1 MARPPRA
8 RRSCHVVPGT
18 SPRMLAK
25 AAGLAA
31 DEVILD
37 LEDSVAEGR
46 KGDDAR
52 AAVAAAAAGGLRA
65 RTVAVRV
72 NAAGGPHHR
81 GDLEAVLAAAGAA
94 IDVVVLPKVDDPADV
109 VATSALLD
117 ALEAAQGLP
126 PGRIGIEAQVESARS
141 LLAAPAIAA
150 AAPDRM
156 EALVVG
162 PGDLASDLGMPHLAI
177 GDPLPGYPGDGWHH
191 VLMTVLVAARAHGL
205 QAVDGP
211 YARLGDEDG
220 LRASSARSAAL
231 GYDGKWSIHPSQI
244 PVLDDAYGVSPD
256 DLARARRILDAHAAA
271 AAAGEGAAR
280 LDGEMID
287 EATRAMAAML
297 VARAA
302 LHSGG

>member
-1 MARPPRA
+1 
-8 RRSCHVVPGT
+8 
-18 SPRMLAK
+18 MLQK
-25 AAGLAA
+25 AAGLEA

-46 KGDDAR
+46 KGDEAR

-72 NAAGGPHHR
+72 NAADGPHHR
-81 GDLEAVLAAAGAA
+81 ADLETLLAGAGA
-94 IDVVVLPKVDDPADV
+94 VVDVVVLPKVDDPADV
-109 VATSALLD
+109 LATAGLLD
-117 ALEAAQGLP
+117 SLEADHGLV

-150 AAPDRM
+150 AAPGRL

-162 PGDLASDLGMPHLAI
+162 PGDLASDLGMPSLAI

-220 LRASSARSAAL
+220 LRASASRSAAL
-231 GYDGKWSIHPSQI
+231 GYDGKWSIHPAQI
-244 PVLDDAYGVSPD
+244 PVLHEAYGVAPD
-256 DLARARRILDAHAAA
+256 ALARARRILEAHAAA

-297 VARAA
+297 VARAN
-302 LHSGG
+302 LHSGV